1 MLLIFVSSDFAARS
15 CLVTADN
22 TVKLGDY
29 GLTRQMFKARRT
41 KNISL
46 CWFYYFTPLPLPSP
60 PTHSSPHHRRTIIL
74 VIQNN
79 GHGLF
84 AGWLQSRLW
93 YRAETSSTPSL
104 PQWLET
110 FG

>member
-41 KNISL
+41 KDISL
-46 CWFYYFTPLPLPSP
+46 C
-60 PTHSSPHHRRTIIL
+60 
-74 VIQNN
+74 
-79 GHGLF
+79 
-84 AGWLQSRLW
+84 
-93 YRAETSSTPSL
+93 
-104 PQWLET
+104 
-110 FG
+110 